1 MTKDDFYEL
10 VMHAFKPANT
20 LVKMVP
26 ADKLDWRPG
35 PKFMTL
41 GQLIYH
47 LSAGVGEGIQ
57 LLHTGQWPS
66 MEEMMKEMKQENLP
80 SCGVEEALKKLETDK
95 QVLRAAL
102 DEVSEADFT
111 GRVVS
116 VPWGFQGKF
125 ELLAFSFLEHFTNHK
140 MQLFTYLKL
149 LNLPIDT
156 QTLYFGA

>member
-1 MTKDDFYEL
+1 
-10 VMHAFKPANT
+10 
-20 LVKMVP
+20 
-26 ADKLDWRPG
+26 
-35 PKFMTL
+35 
-41 GQLIYH
+41 
-47 LSAGVGEGIQ
+47 
-57 LLHTGQWPS
+57 
-66 MEEMMKEMKQENLP
+66 MKEMKQENLP

-111 GRVVS
+111 ARIVS

-125 ELLAFSFLEHFTNHK
+125 ELLALSFLEHFTNHK

-149 LNLPIDT
+149 LDLPIDT